1 MIISS
6 QIKKNFVKT
15 ILKFIYYL
23 RYLILIFIFS
33 IILLLVIPK
42 LFNHVNKIDELNNIL
57 KNQHGFLIKDTDK
70 IKYKIFPIPNLE
82 IKDSTISIGEK
93 FSNIKIKELKIFINI
108 KGLYRFEEILFKKIK
123 FKGNFLESSITGHYI
138 PKKNENYLYFKIK
151 NLGIESKVFL
161 DNKKKMTK
169 PSGLMKL
176 KVLDGNLL
184 LNFDYNRNLQ
194 IKDSVFKNK
203 NIYTNFKG
211 QVNFEPFFYF
221 KIFTDIKKANLG
233 NLKLNRLYRL
243 IIDDISSKKLN
254 GSLTINYLT
263 NKFNA
268 KTDTRNSKINMIFNN
283 GDIIS
288 KNSFFQFSNLNI
300 QLDFYLKRYPLYKD
314 LEYEI
319 LLETEN
325 INKFYKIIGVK
336 KDKNLKEIKAL
347 INGKINLDAQKYYL
361 NKITINEKN
370 IQEKK
375 RIELK
380 NYLDKNVINYF
391 NLDFNLKSI
400 NLFLKDLIEFI

>member
-1 MIISS
+1 
-6 QIKKNFVKT
+6 
-15 ILKFIYYL
+15 
-23 RYLILIFIFS
+23 
-33 IILLLVIPK
+33 
-42 LFNHVNKIDELNNIL
+42 
-57 KNQHGFLIKDTDK
+57 
-70 IKYKIFPIPNLE
+70 
-82 IKDSTISIGEK
+82 
-93 FSNIKIKELKIFINI
+93 
-108 KGLYRFEEILFKKIK
+108 
-123 FKGNFLESSITGHYI
+123 
-138 PKKNENYLYFKIK
+138 
-151 NLGIESKVFL
+151 
-161 DNKKKMTK
+161 MTK

-375 RIELK
+375 RMELK

>member
-1 MIISS
+1 
-6 QIKKNFVKT
+6 
-15 ILKFIYYL
+15 
-23 RYLILIFIFS
+23 
-33 IILLLVIPK
+33 
-42 LFNHVNKIDELNNIL
+42 
-57 KNQHGFLIKDTDK
+57 
-70 IKYKIFPIPNLE
+70 
-82 IKDSTISIGEK
+82 
-93 FSNIKIKELKIFINI
+93 
-108 KGLYRFEEILFKKIK
+108 
-123 FKGNFLESSITGHYI
+123 
-138 PKKNENYLYFKIK
+138 
-151 NLGIESKVFL
+151 
-161 DNKKKMTK
+161 
-169 PSGLMKL
+169 
-176 KVLDGNLL
+176 
-184 LNFDYNRNLQ
+184 
-194 IKDSVFKNK
+194 
-203 NIYTNFKG
+203 
-211 QVNFEPFFYF
+211 
-221 KIFTDIKKANLG
+221 
-233 NLKLNRLYRL
+233 
-243 IIDDISSKKLN
+243 
-254 GSLTINYLT
+254 
-263 NKFNA
+263 
-268 KTDTRNSKINMIFNN
+268 MIFNN

-400 NLFLKDLIEFI
+400 NLFLKDLIEFIQALSF